1 MFFHRDLFERVSKNL
16 SERLIKNEN
25 FIKVLILDLKV
36 LLQRIVDFFIKLN
49 KKQKIALIAAGVLI
63 TALLVFL
70 LLYPFKEKDYAQGGY
85 GVLFERLDSSDNALI
100 LQHLQQN
107 QIPYKILKDDTILIP
122 KDKVY
127 EERITLA
134 SQGIPKTSKVG
145 FEIFDT
151 KDFGATDFDQ
161 NIKLI
166 RAIEGELS
174 RTIESLNPILK
185 ANVHIAIPKDSV
197 FVAKEVPPSASVM
210 LKLKPDMKLSPTQ
223 ILGIK
228 NLIAAA
234 VPKLTTENVK
244 IVNENGES
252 IGEGDILENSKELA
266 LEQLRYKQN
275 FENIL
280 ENKIVNILAPI
291 VGGKNKVVARVN
303 AEFDFSQKKSTK
315 ETFDPNNVVRSEQ
328 NLEEKKEGA
337 PKKQVGGVPGVVS
350 NIGPVQGLKDNKE
363 PEKYEKSQNTTNYEV
378 GKTISEIKGE
388 FGTLVRLNAAVVV
401 DGKYKIAL
409 KDGANTLEYEPLS
422 DESLKKI
429 NALVKQ
435 AIGYNQNRGDDVAVS
450 NFEFN
455 PMAPMLDNATLSE
468 KIMHKTQKVLG
479 SFTPLIKYI
488 LVFIV
493 LFIFYKKVIVPFS
506 ERMLEVVPDEDKEV
520 KSMFEEMDEEEDE
533 LNKLGDLRKKVEDQ
547 LGLNATFSEEEV
559 RYEIV
564 LEKIRGTLKERPD
577 EIAMLFKLLIKDEI
591 SSDSA
596 KG

>member
-1 MFFHRDLFERVSKNL
+1 M
-16 SERLIKNEN
+16 
-25 FIKVLILDLKV
+25 DLKV

-70 LLYPFKEKDYAQGGY
+70 LLYPFKEKDYTQGGY

-107 QIPYKILKDDTILIP
+107 QIPYKVSRDDTILIP

-520 KSMFEEMDEEEDE
+520 KSMFEEMDKEEDE

>member
-1 MFFHRDLFERVSKNL
+1 M
-16 SERLIKNEN
+16 
-25 FIKVLILDLKV
+25 DLKV

-70 LLYPFKEKDYAQGGY
+70 LLYPFKEKDYTQGGY

-337 PKKQVGGVPGVVS
+337 SKKQVGGVPGVVS

>member
-1 MFFHRDLFERVSKNL
+1 M
-16 SERLIKNEN
+16 
-25 FIKVLILDLKV
+25 DLKV

-107 QIPYKILKDDTILIP
+107 QIPYKVSKDDTILIP
-122 KDKVY
+122 RDKVY

-234 VPKLTTENVK
+234 VPKLTIENVK

-337 PKKQVGGVPGVVS
+337 SKKQVGGVPGVVS

-409 KDGANTLEYEPLS
+409 KDGANALEYEPLS
-422 DESLKKI
+422 DESLQKI

-455 PMAPMLDNATLSE
+455 PMAPMIDNATLSE
-468 KIMHKTQKVLG
+468 KIMHKTQKILG
-479 SFTPLIKYI
+479 SFTPLIKYV

-547 LGLNATFSEEEV
+547 LGLNASFSEEEV
-559 RYEIV
+559 RYEII

>member
-1 MFFHRDLFERVSKNL
+1 M
-16 SERLIKNEN
+16 
-25 FIKVLILDLKV
+25 DLKV

-468 KIMHKTQKVLG
+468 KIMRKTQKVLG

-559 RYEIV
+559 RYEII

-577 EIAMLFKLLIKDEI
+577 EIATLFKLLIKDEI

>member
-1 MFFHRDLFERVSKNL
+1 M
-16 SERLIKNEN
+16 
-25 FIKVLILDLKV
+25 DLKV

-185 ANVHIAIPKDSV
+185 TNVHIAIPKDSV

-337 PKKQVGGVPGVVS
+337 SKKQVGGVPGVVS

-422 DESLKKI
+422 DESLQKI

-468 KIMHKTQKVLG
+468 KIMHKTQKILG

-591 SSDSA
+591 SSDST

>member
-1 MFFHRDLFERVSKNL
+1 M
-16 SERLIKNEN
+16 
-25 FIKVLILDLKV
+25 DLKV

-337 PKKQVGGVPGVVS
+337 SKKQVGGVPGVVS

-559 RYEIV
+559 RYEII

-577 EIAMLFKLLIKDEI
+577 EIATLFKILIKDEI

>member
-1 MFFHRDLFERVSKNL
+1 M
-16 SERLIKNEN
+16 
-25 FIKVLILDLKV
+25 DLKV

-107 QIPYKILKDDTILIP
+107 QIPYKVSRDDTILIP

-409 KDGANTLEYEPLS
+409 KDGANALEYEPLS

-455 PMAPMLDNATLSE
+455 PMAPMIDNATLSE
-468 KIMHKTQKVLG
+468 KIMHKTQKILG
-479 SFTPLIKYI
+479 SFTPLIKYV

-559 RYEIV
+559 RYEII

-577 EIAMLFKLLIKDEI
+577 EIATLFKLLIKDEI

>member
-1 MFFHRDLFERVSKNL
+1 M
-16 SERLIKNEN
+16 
-25 FIKVLILDLKV
+25 DLKV

-337 PKKQVGGVPGVVS
+337 PKKQIGGVPGVVS

-401 DGKYKIAL
+401 DGKYKIVL

-455 PMAPMLDNATLSE
+455 PTAPMLDNATLSE

>member
-1 MFFHRDLFERVSKNL
+1 M
-16 SERLIKNEN
+16 
-25 FIKVLILDLKV
+25 DLKV

-49 KKQKIALIAAGVLI
+49 KKQKIALIAAGGLI

-70 LLYPFKEKDYAQGGY
+70 LLYPFKEKDYTQGGY

-435 AIGYNQNRGDDVAVS
+435 TIGYNQNRGDDVAVS

>member
-1 MFFHRDLFERVSKNL
+1 M
-16 SERLIKNEN
+16 
-25 FIKVLILDLKV
+25 DLKV

-468 KIMHKTQKVLG
+468 KIMHKTQKILG

-559 RYEIV
+559 RYEII

-591 SSDSA
+591 SSDGA

>member
-1 MFFHRDLFERVSKNL
+1 M
-16 SERLIKNEN
+16 
-25 FIKVLILDLKV
+25 DLKV

-468 KIMHKTQKVLG
+468 KIMYKTQKVLG

>member
-1 MFFHRDLFERVSKNL
+1 M
-16 SERLIKNEN
+16 
-25 FIKVLILDLKV
+25 DLKV

-280 ENKIVNILAPI
+280 ESKIVNILAPI

-401 DGKYKIAL
+401 DGKYKIVL

>member
-1 MFFHRDLFERVSKNL
+1 M
-16 SERLIKNEN
+16 
-25 FIKVLILDLKV
+25 DLKV

-455 PMAPMLDNATLSE
+455 PITPMLDNATLSE
-468 KIMHKTQKVLG
+468 KIMHKTQKILG

-559 RYEIV
+559 RYEII

>member
-1 MFFHRDLFERVSKNL
+1 M
-16 SERLIKNEN
+16 
-25 FIKVLILDLKV
+25 DLKV

-252 IGEGDILENSKELA
+252 MGEGDILENSKELA

-409 KDGANTLEYEPLS
+409 KDGTNALEYEPLS

-455 PMAPMLDNATLSE
+455 PITPMLDNATLSE

>member
-1 MFFHRDLFERVSKNL
+1 M
-16 SERLIKNEN
+16 
-25 FIKVLILDLKV
+25 DLKV

-350 NIGPVQGLKDNKE
+350 NIGPVQGLRDNKE

-455 PMAPMLDNATLSE
+455 PTAPMLDNATLSE

>member
-1 MFFHRDLFERVSKNL
+1 M
-16 SERLIKNEN
+16 
-25 FIKVLILDLKV
+25 DLKV

-455 PMAPMLDNATLSE
+455 PMAPMLDSATLSE
-468 KIMHKTQKVLG
+468 KIIHKTQKVLG

>member
-1 MFFHRDLFERVSKNL
+1 M
-16 SERLIKNEN
+16 
-25 FIKVLILDLKV
+25 DLKV

-49 KKQKIALIAAGVLI
+49 KKQKIALIATGVLI

-107 QIPYKILKDDTILIP
+107 QIPYKVLKDDTILVP

-234 VPKLTTENVK
+234 VPKLTIENVK

-337 PKKQVGGVPGVVS
+337 SKKQVGGVPGVVS

-409 KDGANTLEYEPLS
+409 KDGANALEYEPLS

-455 PMAPMLDNATLSE
+455 PMAPMIDNATLSE
-468 KIMHKTQKVLG
+468 KIMHKTQKILG

-547 LGLNATFSEEEV
+547 LGLNASFSEEEV
-559 RYEIV
+559 RYEII

-577 EIAMLFKLLIKDEI
+577 EIATLFKLLIKDEI

>member
-1 MFFHRDLFERVSKNL
+1 M
-16 SERLIKNEN
+16 
-25 FIKVLILDLKV
+25 DLKV

-401 DGKYKIAL
+401 DGKYKIVL

-547 LGLNATFSEEEV
+547 LGLNTTFSEEEV

-591 SSDSA
+591 SSDST

>member
-1 MFFHRDLFERVSKNL
+1 M
-16 SERLIKNEN
+16 
-25 FIKVLILDLKV
+25 DLKV

-63 TALLVFL
+63 MALLVFL

-252 IGEGDILENSKELA
+252 IGESDILENSKELA

-455 PMAPMLDNATLSE
+455 PTVPMLDNATLSE
-468 KIMHKTQKVLG
+468 KIMHKTQKILG

>member
-1 MFFHRDLFERVSKNL
+1 M
-16 SERLIKNEN
+16 
-25 FIKVLILDLKV
+25 DLKV

-107 QIPYKILKDDTILIP
+107 QIPYKVLKDDTILVP

-234 VPKLTTENVK
+234 VPKLTIENVK

-328 NLEEKKEGA
+328 NLEEKKEGT

-401 DGKYKIAL
+401 DGRYKIAL
-409 KDGANTLEYEPLS
+409 KDGANALEYEPLS

-455 PMAPMLDNATLSE
+455 PMAPMIDNATLSE
-468 KIMHKTQKVLG
+468 KIMHKTQKILG

-559 RYEIV
+559 RYEII

-577 EIAMLFKLLIKDEI
+577 EIATLFKLLIKDEI

>member
-1 MFFHRDLFERVSKNL
+1 M
-16 SERLIKNEN
+16 
-25 FIKVLILDLKV
+25 DLKV

-401 DGKYKIAL
+401 DGKYKITL

-455 PMAPMLDNATLSE
+455 PTAPMLDNATLSE

>member
-1 MFFHRDLFERVSKNL
+1 M
-16 SERLIKNEN
+16 
-25 FIKVLILDLKV
+25 DLKV

-107 QIPYKILKDDTILIP
+107 QIPYKVSKDDTILIP

-234 VPKLTTENVK
+234 VPKLTIENVK

-401 DGKYKIAL
+401 DGKYKIAF

-455 PMAPMLDNATLSE
+455 PMAPMIDNATLSE
-468 KIMHKTQKVLG
+468 KIMHKTQKILG

-547 LGLNATFSEEEV
+547 LGLNASFSEEEV
-559 RYEIV
+559 RYEII

-577 EIAMLFKLLIKDEI
+577 EIATLFKLLIKDEI

>member
-1 MFFHRDLFERVSKNL
+1 M
-16 SERLIKNEN
+16 
-25 FIKVLILDLKV
+25 DLKV

-234 VPKLTTENVK
+234 VPKLTVENVK

-337 PKKQVGGVPGVVS
+337 SKKQVGGVPGVVS

-409 KDGANTLEYEPLS
+409 KDGANALEYEPLS

-455 PMAPMLDNATLSE
+455 PIAPMLDNATLSE
-468 KIMHKTQKVLG
+468 KIMHKTQKILG

-559 RYEIV
+559 RYEII

>member
-1 MFFHRDLFERVSKNL
+1 M
-16 SERLIKNEN
+16 
-25 FIKVLILDLKV
+25 DLKV

-422 DESLKKI
+422 DESLQKI

-479 SFTPLIKYI
+479 SFTPLIKYV

>member
-1 MFFHRDLFERVSKNL
+1 M
-16 SERLIKNEN
+16 
-25 FIKVLILDLKV
+25 DLKV

-388 FGTLVRLNAAVVV
+388 FGTLMRLNAAVVV

-422 DESLKKI
+422 DESLQKI

-455 PMAPMLDNATLSE
+455 PTAPMLDNATLSE

>member
-1 MFFHRDLFERVSKNL
+1 M
-16 SERLIKNEN
+16 
-25 FIKVLILDLKV
+25 DLKV

-107 QIPYKILKDDTILIP
+107 QIPYKVLKDDTILIP

-234 VPKLTTENVK
+234 VPKLTIENVK

-328 NLEEKKEGA
+328 NLEEKKEGT
-337 PKKQVGGVPGVVS
+337 PKKQIGGVPGVVS

-363 PEKYEKSQNTTNYEV
+363 QEKYEKSQNTTNYEV

-401 DGKYKIAL
+401 DGRYKIAL
-409 KDGANTLEYEPLS
+409 KDGANALEYEPLS

-455 PMAPMLDNATLSE
+455 PMAPMIDNATLSE
-468 KIMHKTQKVLG
+468 KIMHKTQKILG

-559 RYEIV
+559 RYEII

-577 EIAMLFKLLIKDEI
+577 EIATLFKLLIKDEI

>member
-1 MFFHRDLFERVSKNL
+1 M
-16 SERLIKNEN
+16 
-25 FIKVLILDLKV
+25 DLKV

-63 TALLVFL
+63 TALFVFL

-107 QIPYKILKDDTILIP
+107 QIPYKVLKDDTILIP

-234 VPKLTTENVK
+234 VPKLTIDNVK

-337 PKKQVGGVPGVVS
+337 SKKQVGGVPGVVS

-409 KDGANTLEYEPLS
+409 KDGANALEYEPLS
-422 DESLKKI
+422 DEALKKI

-455 PMAPMLDNATLSE
+455 PMAPMIDNATLSE
-468 KIMHKTQKVLG
+468 KIMHKTQKILG
-479 SFTPLIKYI
+479 SFTPLIKYV

-559 RYEIV
+559 RYEII

-577 EIAMLFKLLIKDEI
+577 EIATLFKLLIKDEI

>member
-1 MFFHRDLFERVSKNL
+1 M
-16 SERLIKNEN
+16 
-25 FIKVLILDLKV
+25 LDLKV

-210 LKLKPDMKLSPTQ
+210 LKIKPDMKLSPTQ

>member
-1 MFFHRDLFERVSKNL
+1 M
-16 SERLIKNEN
+16 
-25 FIKVLILDLKV
+25 DLKV

-234 VPKLTTENVK
+234 VPKLTIENVK

-337 PKKQVGGVPGVVS
+337 SKKQVGGVPGVVS

-401 DGKYKIAL
+401 DGKYKITL
-409 KDGANTLEYEPLS
+409 KDGANALEYEPLS

-455 PMAPMLDNATLSE
+455 PMAPMIDNATLSE
-468 KIMHKTQKVLG
+468 KIMHKTQKILG

-559 RYEIV
+559 RYEII

-591 SSDSA
+591 SSDST

>member
-1 MFFHRDLFERVSKNL
+1 M
-16 SERLIKNEN
+16 
-25 FIKVLILDLKV
+25 DLKV

-401 DGKYKIAL
+401 DGKYKIAF

>member
-1 MFFHRDLFERVSKNL
+1 M
-16 SERLIKNEN
+16 
-25 FIKVLILDLKV
+25 DLKV

-234 VPKLTTENVK
+234 VSKLTTENVK

>member
-1 MFFHRDLFERVSKNL
+1 M
-16 SERLIKNEN
+16 
-25 FIKVLILDLKV
+25 DLKV

-455 PMAPMLDNATLSE
+455 PTAPMLDNATLSE

>member
-1 MFFHRDLFERVSKNL
+1 M
-16 SERLIKNEN
+16 
-25 FIKVLILDLKV
+25 DLKV

-291 VGGKNKVVARVN
+291 VGGKNKVVARIN

>member
-1 MFFHRDLFERVSKNL
+1 M
-16 SERLIKNEN
+16 
-25 FIKVLILDLKV
+25 DLKV

-328 NLEEKKEGA
+328 NLEEKKEGT

-479 SFTPLIKYI
+479 SFTPLIKYV

>member
-1 MFFHRDLFERVSKNL
+1 M
-16 SERLIKNEN
+16 
-25 FIKVLILDLKV
+25 DLKV

-337 PKKQVGGVPGVVS
+337 SKKQVGGVPGVVS

-520 KSMFEEMDEEEDE
+520 KSMFEKMDEEEDE

>member
-1 MFFHRDLFERVSKNL
+1 M
-16 SERLIKNEN
+16 
-25 FIKVLILDLKV
+25 DLKV

-559 RYEIV
+559 RYEII

-591 SSDSA
+591 SSDST

>member
-1 MFFHRDLFERVSKNL
+1 M
-16 SERLIKNEN
+16 
-25 FIKVLILDLKV
+25 DLKV

-63 TALLVFL
+63 TALIVFL

-107 QIPYKILKDDTILIP
+107 QIPYKILKDDTILVP

-197 FVAKEVPPSASVM
+197 FVAKEVSPSASVM

-223 ILGIK
+223 ILGVK

-337 PKKQVGGVPGVVS
+337 SKKQVGGVPGVVS

-468 KIMHKTQKVLG
+468 KIMHKTQKILG

-591 SSDSA
+591 SSDSP

>member
-1 MFFHRDLFERVSKNL
+1 M
-16 SERLIKNEN
+16 
-25 FIKVLILDLKV
+25 DLKV

-107 QIPYKILKDDTILIP
+107 QIPYKVLKDDTILIP

-234 VPKLTTENVK
+234 VPKLTIENVK

-409 KDGANTLEYEPLS
+409 KDGANALEYEPLS

-455 PMAPMLDNATLSE
+455 PMAPMIDNATLSE
-468 KIMHKTQKVLG
+468 KIMHKTQKILG
-479 SFTPLIKYI
+479 SFTPLIKYV

-547 LGLNATFSEEEV
+547 LGLNASFSEEEV
-559 RYEIV
+559 RYEII

-577 EIAMLFKLLIKDEI
+577 EIATLFKLLIKDEI

>member
-1 MFFHRDLFERVSKNL
+1 M
-16 SERLIKNEN
+16 
-25 FIKVLILDLKV
+25 DLKV

-107 QIPYKILKDDTILIP
+107 QIPYKVLKDDTILIP

-234 VPKLTTENVK
+234 VPKLTIENVK

-409 KDGANTLEYEPLS
+409 KDGANALEYEPLS

-455 PMAPMLDNATLSE
+455 PMAPMIDNATLSE
-468 KIMHKTQKVLG
+468 KIMHKTQKILG

-547 LGLNATFSEEEV
+547 LGLNASFSEEEV
-559 RYEIV
+559 RYEII

-577 EIAMLFKLLIKDEI
+577 EIATLFKLLIKDEI

>member
-1 MFFHRDLFERVSKNL
+1 M
-16 SERLIKNEN
+16 
-25 FIKVLILDLKV
+25 DLKV

-127 EERITLA
+127 EERIALA

-577 EIAMLFKLLIKDEI
+577 EIAMLFKLLIKDET